1 MNCCRPALLQQQLV
15 GGRPWAY
22 IIITDGWGPPKTRG
36 STTCSSFSSWRT
48 LLRCGIGIAIHK
60 MVSSTPRTLATTIP
74 RFLPISLQLILDIW
88 KLWFATGD
96 HKIVQGSRR
105 RELLTGLLS
114 NRPLAVR
121 SDRIDPLNH
130 FRHYRGGFDVNNKHY
145 WAVCTSN
152 VFSITKL
159 KSSAS
164 I

>member
-1 MNCCRPALLQQQLV
+1 
-15 GGRPWAY
+15 
-22 IIITDGWGPPKTRG
+22 
-36 STTCSSFSSWRT
+36 
-48 LLRCGIGIAIHK
+48 LRCGIAIAIHK
-60 MVSSTPRTLATTIP
+60 MVSSTPRTLATIP

-88 KLWFATGD
+88 QLWFATGD

-130 FRHYRGGFDVNNKHY
+130 FRHYRGGFDITNKHY

-152 VFSITKL
+152 VFSTTKL
-159 KSSAS
+159 KPSAS